1 MFTLKTKLTAAAVT
15 TGLAVGGLLG
25 AAPAQ
30 ASSHTGGTNTTFA
43 INAGGLSITVP
54 ASKAVAAVSTGA
66 SNASGQ
72 LGAVSVTDNRG
83 LLVNSWSATVNTT
96 NFVTGTST
104 TSETVTKSNVAYS
117 SGAASSTTGLGAFV
131 PTLAPTAVGEGV
143 TGASWTGAAG
153 NSTAS
158 WDPTLTF
165 TLLGSQ
171 VAGTYSGT
179 ITHSV
184 A

>member
-30 ASSHTGGTNTTFA
+30 ASSHTGGTSTTFA
-43 INAGGLSITVP
+43 INAGGLSINVP
-54 ASKAVAAVSTGA
+54 ASKAVASVNTGA
-66 SNASGQ
+66 ANASGQ
-72 LGAVSVTDNRG
+72 LGAVTVTDNRG

-96 NFVTGTST
+96 AFVTGTSST
-104 TSETVTKSNVAYS
+104 NETVTQSNVAYA
-117 SGAASSTTGLGAFV
+117 SGVSNSTTGLGTFV
-131 PTLAPTAVGEGV
+131 PTLTPNTVGTGV

-153 NSTAS
+153 NSSAS

-165 TLLGSQ
+165 TLLSSQ